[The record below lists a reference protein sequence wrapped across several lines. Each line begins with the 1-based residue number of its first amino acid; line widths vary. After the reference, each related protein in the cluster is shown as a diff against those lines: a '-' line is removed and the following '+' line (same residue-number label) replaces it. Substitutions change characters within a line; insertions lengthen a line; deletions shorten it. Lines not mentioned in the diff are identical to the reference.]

1 MSLDV
6 GALYERY
13 EPAVRHFVCDRLR
26 DFAAPDSEDVAATV
40 WERVARNAP
49 SYADTGHTRGWVLT
63 IANNLIRD
71 YYRSSRWKVAHG
83 SAPAESLLEERHP
96 SRRDR
101 YPSDYAHLYAALDDL
116 TPEQRNVVELF
127 YWHEL
132 PFAQIAERIGTTENG
147 VKKLAIRAR
156 ARMRRHL
163 ERTA

>member
-13 EPAVRHFVCDRLR
+13 EPVVRHFVCDRLR

-40 WERVARNAP
+40 WERVVKSTP
-49 SYADTGHTRGWVLT
+49 SYADMGHTRGWVMT

-71 YYRSSRWKVAHG
+71 YYRSSRWKTAHAT
-83 SAPAESLLEERHP
+83 APAESLPEECHP
-96 SRRDR
+96 TRRDAD
-101 YPSDYAHLYAALDDL
+101 PFAHDDLRAALDDL
-116 TPEQRNVVELF
+116 TPMQRDVIDLF
-127 YWHEL
+127 YWHDM
-132 PFAQIAERIGTTENG
+132 PFQQIAERIGTTENG

-163 ERTA
+163 EGAV